1 MIKTEFFSQQLMAD
15 FDKLNIFHVAEV
27 LEVVIYSE
35 LENLKDPKLETIMS
49 IDLQGPSF
57 PLDLQ
62 SKVFWAVRSKD
73 AWKLKQLL
81 KPFTNIIRNH
91 KDACFEPL
99 TLDMHKLFHRLIQNS
114 IVDTQSGDGKR
125 WFKMTQPG
133 ECTIFP
139 YMHCRWCGLITEEKF
154 RLCSMC
160 NEYLDYPDETFF
172 CSEQCE
178 NEALDKLHRE
188 EHARFFML
196 QLNMD

>member
-1 MIKTEFFSQQLMAD
+1 MGFFSQQLIAD
-15 FDKLNIFHVAEV
+15 FAKLNIFHVPDL
-27 LEVVIYSE
+27 LELVIYNAVN
-35 LENLKDPKLETIMS
+35 NLRDPKLETMS
-49 IDLQGPSF
+49 IGLQGPSF
-57 PLDLQ
+57 PLDLR

-73 AWKLKQLL
+73 TWKLKQML

-91 KDACFEPL
+91 KDARFEPL
-99 TLDMHKLFHRLIQNS
+99 TVAMKNLIKALIYKS
-114 IVDTQSGDGKR
+114 LVDTQSGDGKKR

-133 ECTIFP
+133 ECTMFP
-139 YMHCRWCGLITEEKF
+139 FRHCRWCGLITTKEF

-160 NEYLDYPDETFF
+160 KEYPEYLDNNYF

-178 NEALDKLHRE
+178 NEALDKQHRE